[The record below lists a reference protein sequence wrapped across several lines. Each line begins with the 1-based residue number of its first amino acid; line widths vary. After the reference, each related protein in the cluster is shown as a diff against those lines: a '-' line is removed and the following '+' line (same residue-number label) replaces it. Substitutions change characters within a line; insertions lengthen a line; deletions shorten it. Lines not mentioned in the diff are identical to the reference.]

1 MVSLLPVVLLVVL
14 SVQVVSPRD
23 KASRTPAQQK
33 LSSQLLTAMQRARES
48 PNGAKPSFDDLLVR
62 VDPKQRALVDVRAA
76 VTAEMKRQLARLG
89 STIVSTSIAADS
101 LIAWVPLLK
110 LEQLAELASVRAI
123 QPAAEATHK

>member
-1 MVSLLPVVLLVVL
+1 VL